1 MGESHWVGSRSLF
14 INLLMH
20 TTMWNKINNF
30 LLTFMLCFLG
40 ISMVAGVAYW
50 LYGIISLIF

>member
-1 MGESHWVGSRSLF
+1 
-14 INLLMH
+14 
-20 TTMWNKINNF
+20 MWNKINDF